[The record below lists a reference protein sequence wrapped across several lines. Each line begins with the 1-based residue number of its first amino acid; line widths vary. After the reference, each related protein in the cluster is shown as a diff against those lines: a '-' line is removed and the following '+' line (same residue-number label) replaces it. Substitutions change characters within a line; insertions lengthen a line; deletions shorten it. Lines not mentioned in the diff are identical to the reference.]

1 MNKLVRPRVII
12 NKYALELLSELNRQA
27 DKVGAV
33 VFIGVLPSDSDVEIG
48 KTVADVPVYVVCSY
62 DKEGKLDTQVCLNKE
77 EVYKTIISM
86 VDKDTTP
93 LREKV

>member
-33 VFIGVLPSDSDVEIG
+33 VFIGVLPSDSEVETG
-48 KTVADVPVYVVCSY
+48 KTVTNIPAYIVCSY
-62 DKEGKLDTQVCLNKE
+62 GKDDKLETQVCLNKE

-86 VDKDTTP
+86 VDKQTP
-93 LREKV
+93 SLREKV

>member
-33 VFIGVLPSDSDVEIG
+33 VFIGVLPSDSEVEMG
-48 KTVADVPVYVVCSY
+48 KTATDVAVYVVCSY
-62 DKEGKLDTQVCLNKE
+62 DKDDKLETQVCLNKE

-86 VDKDTTP
+86 VDKQTP
-93 LREKV
+93 SLREKV